1 MEDSDGPGKGG
12 SKQEIST
19 ETEAEWRKVIS
30 KSVARN
36 SSGKGSGK
44 GGKGSGKDGKG
55 GPQVIWAQPQG
66 DRRVFPDAEF
76 NKNEIYPKPVI
87 LMTAEKFP
95 VPAYDMN
102 DKDKLHELRMESHA
116 SFLRLH
122 KILRDFH
129 GDLDSARKPLPGEII
144 SVQLR
149 FENYGTL
156 FDGNCKSLICE

>member
-1 MEDSDGPGKGG
+1 L
-12 SKQEIST
+12 T
-19 ETEAEWRKVIS
+19 EVIRKS
-30 KSVARN
+30 EARN
-36 SSGKGSGK
+36 LSGKGAGK

-116 SFLRLH
+116 SFLSLQ

-129 GDLDSARKPLPGEII
+129 GDLDSARKPLQYLVKSYPCSYASKTTVHSSMIRDGHKYGMNFWEKI
-144 SVQLR
+144 S
-149 FENYGTL
+149 
-156 FDGNCKSLICE
+156 